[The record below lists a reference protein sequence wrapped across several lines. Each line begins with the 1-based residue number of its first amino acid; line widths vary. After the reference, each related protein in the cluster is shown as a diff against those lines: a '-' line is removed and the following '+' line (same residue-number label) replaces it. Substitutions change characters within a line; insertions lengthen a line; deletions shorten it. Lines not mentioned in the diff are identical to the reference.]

1 LHSFINFNTTGFFK
15 SVFLPLKTGRVIKIE
30 ILGQRKRNDL
40 PHDGL
45 KTHCGMEHEHKMM
58 NIEKHRG
65 FVAANKDEST
75 IVRTEATRAKE
86 GHTPKLFIKWN
97 HTYCSM

>member
-1 LHSFINFNTTGFFK
+1 MHSFVNCYTTGLFK

-30 ILGQRKRNDL
+30 ILGQRKQNDL

-45 KTHCGMEHEHKMM
+45 KTHRGMEHEHEIM

-65 FVAANKDEST
+65 FVDANKDERA
-75 IVRTEATRAKE
+75 IARMEAAGVKE

>member
-1 LHSFINFNTTGFFK
+1 
-15 SVFLPLKTGRVIKIE
+15 
-30 ILGQRKRNDL
+30 
-40 PHDGL
+40 
-45 KTHCGMEHEHKMM
+45 MEHEHEMM

-65 FVAANKDEST
+65 FVEANKDESA

-86 GHTPKLFIKWN
+86 GPTPKLFIKWN